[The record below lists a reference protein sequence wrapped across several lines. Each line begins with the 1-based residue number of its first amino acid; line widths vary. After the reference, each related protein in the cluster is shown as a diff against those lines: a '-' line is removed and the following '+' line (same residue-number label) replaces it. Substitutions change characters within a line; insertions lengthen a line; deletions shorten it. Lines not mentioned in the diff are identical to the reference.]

1 MKFYRFLGASYIVCS
16 IQPLLKDHVITVI
29 LHVLRT
35 PATRTRVL
43 GSGSRR
49 VMPRSHRILRWRTT
63 VLRRFRWWNLTSC
76 RCGECGV
83 QNWRRLALFKEI
95 GCFLHRRLG
104 DRLWVMIRKMVDI
117 YIYINYAQLCYII
130 LSCNIAL
137 FYIILFF
144 MDGGEDL

>member
-49 VMPRSHRILRWRTT
+49 VMPRSHRLLRWRTT

-95 GCFLHRRLG
+95 GCFWLVIG
-104 DRLWVMIRKMVDI
+104 YGLWSEKWLI
-117 YIYINYAQLCYII
+117 YIYIMFNYVISSYHITLHYFTLYYSSWTVEKI
-130 LSCNIAL
+130 
-137 FYIILFF
+137 FR
-144 MDGGEDL
+144 